1 MTMSRAEDAVR
12 KAKRLLFFYRDQ
24 LVAVFFDAVG
34 VVGVVGVDV
43 GLVVLV
49 AVVVVL
55 VAVVVVVAAATA
67 VVDDAGIRYGVQQY
81 VVSRFSSVMR

>member
-1 MTMSRAEDAVR
+1 MQSARPRDCF
-12 KAKRLLFFYRDQ
+12 FFYRDQ

-34 VVGVVGVDV
+34 VVGVDV

-49 AVVVVL
+49 AVVVV
-55 VAVVVVVAAATA
+55 VAAVTA

>member
-1 MTMSRAEDAVR
+1 MQSARPRDCF
-12 KAKRLLFFYRDQ
+12 FFYRDQ

-49 AVVVVL
+49 AVVVV
-55 VAVVVVVAAATA
+55 VAAATA
-67 VVDDAGIRYGVQQY
+67 GVDDAGIRYGFQQY

>member
-12 KAKRLLFFYRDQ
+12 KAKRLFFFYRDQ

-34 VVGVVGVDV
+34 VVCVVGVDV
-43 GLVVLV
+43 GL
-49 AVVVVL
+49 VVL

>member
-12 KAKRLLFFYRDQ
+12 KAKKLLFFYRDQ

-43 GLVVLV
+43 GL
-49 AVVVVL
+49 VVL

>member
-12 KAKRLLFFYRDQ
+12 KAKRLPFFYRDQ

-43 GLVVLV
+43 GL
-49 AVVVVL
+49 VVL